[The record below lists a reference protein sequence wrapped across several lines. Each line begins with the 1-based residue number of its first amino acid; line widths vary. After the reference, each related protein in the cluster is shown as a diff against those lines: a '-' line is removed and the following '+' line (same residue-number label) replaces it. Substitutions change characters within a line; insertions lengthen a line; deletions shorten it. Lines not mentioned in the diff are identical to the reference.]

1 MGSPATA
8 IEIRD
13 RAEFSQPAYLLLQ
26 LFSCGHFFID
36 MYSIA
41 LGTVL
46 MLSVLR
52 LEPAGS
58 THRVSSP
65 FRKFVVAVNHSPD
78 RKGGGP
84 LADAW
89 GFQHSKLPK

>member
-1 MGSPATA
+1 MGLPATA

-58 THRVSSP
+58 ARRVSSP
-65 FRKFVVAVNHSPD
+65 FRKFVVAANHSPD
-78 RKGGGP
+78 RKGGRP